1 MIENKVY
8 GKIRGNLGFGCMRLP
23 RSADGKVDR
32 ALFCKMIDAFMA
44 SGLNYFDT
52 AKMYMGGDSE
62 AALRDCLTSRYPRED
77 FVLTD
82 KLSTS
87 FFNTA
92 DDLPALFEGQ
102 LRLCGVEY
110 FDFYL
115 MHAQC
120 KENYPKYKAAHAYEF
135 GAEMKRQG
143 KVKMLGLSFH
153 DTAEFLDEIL
163 TENPF
168 VDVVQLQFNY
178 ADYEDEENQSRLCY
192 EVAKKHGKPIIVM
205 EPVRGGG
212 LVDLPDG
219 ARELISTLGNG
230 SPASFAIRFAASFEG
245 IFMVL
250 SGMSNIEQ
258 VLENV
263 SYMKNFLPLTE
274 KEKATLL
281 SVGEILRTQR
291 EIPCTSCEY
300 CIAGCP
306 KRINIPRIFKA
317 MNHKTRCTGRAPYA
331 YAKAVREGGRASD
344 CIGCGECERICPQHI
359 EIPKLLAECAEAFDK

>member
-32 ALFCKMIDAFMA
+32 ALFSEMIDAFMA

-62 AALRDCLTSRYPRED
+62 AALRDCLTSRYPRES

-135 GAEMKRQG
+135 GTEMKRQG

-178 ADYEDEENQSRLCY
+178 ADYEDEKNQSRLCY
-192 EVAKKHGKPIIVM
+192 EVAKKHGKPVIVM
-205 EPVRGGG
+205 EPLRGGVLLEMHG
-212 LVDLPDG
+212 KALERFSNLKD
-219 ARELISTLGNG
+219 G
-230 SPASFAIRFAASFEG
+230 SPASYAIRFAASFDEN
-245 IFMVL
+245 FMVL
-250 SGMSNIEQ
+250 SGMSDLDM
-258 VLENV
+258 VKENV
-263 SYMKNFLPLTE
+263 SYMKDFVPLTE
-274 KEKATLL
+274 EEKATLL
-281 SVGEILRTQR
+281 EIGDLIRN
-291 EIPCTSCEY
+291 EDVIPCTACNY
-300 CIAGCP
+300 CTEGCP
-306 KRINIPRIFKA
+306 AKINIPRVFRA
-317 MNHKTRCTGRAPYA
+317 MNKKLRLESAYTFSYA
-331 YAKAVREGGRASD
+331 AAIRDCGRASD
-344 CIGCGECERICPQHI
+344 CIGCGKCERVCPQHL
-359 EIPKLLAECAEAFDK
+359 EIRKHLADVAEAFDK